1 MDNDPIHKEFIA
13 FIKALSSHLFSRL
26 KIAGLNFELIKD
38 FIVDLLLARRGAHTS
53 LFIHLS
59 ILGMA
64 IAVLITGGVLS
75 STSVISGSY
84 PGIPANPLVASST
97 EGTAQIEVI
106 SSTITPLTVISE
118 KPRDK
123 IVEYEVVEGNT
134 ISSIAQEWGVSE
146 ESILWANDLTQN
158 GKIKPGQ
165 KLDILPVSG
174 VAHDVQS
181 GDTIYS
187 IAKKYRANA
196 QAILDFPFNDVG
208 DDFHLSTGQML
219 IIPDGTPP
227 EKPKSIPTQYLARE
241 NIPVADLG
249 SGKFGW
255 PASGDLS
262 QYFSWYH
269 PAIDVSNLGG
279 GPIHASDAGTV
290 VVAGWPDSSGYG
302 NRVEIDHG
310 NGFRTLYAHLAS
322 IYVTPGRR
330 VARGEVIGA
339 MGSTG
344 RSSGVHVH
352 LEIRKD
358 GVALNP
364 LPLLGK

>member
-196 QAILDFPFNDVG
+196 QAILDFP
-208 DDFHLSTGQML
+208 L
-219 IIPDGTPP
+219 
-227 EKPKSIPTQYLARE
+227 
-241 NIPVADLG
+241 
-249 SGKFGW
+249 FG
-255 PASGDLS
+255 PRKYSC
-262 QYFSWYH
+262 
-269 PAIDVSNLGG
+269 
-279 GPIHASDAGTV
+279 
-290 VVAGWPDSSGYG
+290 
-302 NRVEIDHG
+302 
-310 NGFRTLYAHLAS
+310 
-322 IYVTPGRR
+322 GRF
-330 VARGEVIGA
+330 G
-339 MGSTG
+339 
-344 RSSGVHVH
+344 
-352 LEIRKD
+352 
-358 GVALNP
+358 
-364 LPLLGK
+364 